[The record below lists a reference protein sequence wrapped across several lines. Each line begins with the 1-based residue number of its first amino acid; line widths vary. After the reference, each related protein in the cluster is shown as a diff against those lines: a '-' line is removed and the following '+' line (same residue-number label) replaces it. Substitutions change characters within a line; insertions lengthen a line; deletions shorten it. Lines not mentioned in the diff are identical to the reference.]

1 MHWVPVSRTDTYQK
15 PWYTVYDNIGCNA
28 ESFKSNRPGLQKK
41 PTKCWRINTK
51 RISQKTGKVYG
62 VHTRWPMTMPLLNQ
76 KIKGSGSQQLYPTNI
91 FWVWRAKKIGPES
104 SPTTIY
110 YYLYQPKRWARHMQ
124 LCTGTTEERKN
135 TQLKLHYSVSKAG
148 TYRSQGWHYG
158 EII

>member
-51 RISQKTGKVYG
+51 RISQKTGKLYG

-104 SPTTIY
+104 SPN
-110 YYLYQPKRWARHMQ
+110 YYL
-124 LCTGTTEERKN
+124 LLFISTEKMSK
-135 TQLKLHYSVSKAG
+135 TYAAMYGHYRGKKEYPTKV
-148 TYRSQGWHYG
+148 TLQCF
-158 EII
+158 